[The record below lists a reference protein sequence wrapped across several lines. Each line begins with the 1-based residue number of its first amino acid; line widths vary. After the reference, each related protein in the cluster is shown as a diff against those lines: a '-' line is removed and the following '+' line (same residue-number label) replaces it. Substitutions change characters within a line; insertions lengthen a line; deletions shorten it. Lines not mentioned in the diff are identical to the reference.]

1 MDNSRPEVRYATIFV
16 FPGRA
21 KDEKGTDAPGVSMT
35 PERLTARRGEI
46 VDWTIVDQTG
56 VVKTSRISILWKER
70 SPIDKEPSF
79 KRARF
84 ARARVLAEAPPGR
97 YRYSVAIDGKVVFDP
112 ELEIM
117 S

>member
-1 MDNSRPEVRYATIFV
+1 MTNSRPEVRYATIFV
-16 FPGRA
+16 FPGR
-21 KDEKGTDAPGVSMT
+21 EKGAPAVSMT
-35 PERLTARRGEI
+35 PERLTVRRGEV

-56 VVKTSRISILWKER
+56 MVKTGRVSIRWKER
-70 SPIDKEPSF
+70 SPIEKEPSF

-84 ARARVLAEAPPGR
+84 ARARVRAEVPTGR